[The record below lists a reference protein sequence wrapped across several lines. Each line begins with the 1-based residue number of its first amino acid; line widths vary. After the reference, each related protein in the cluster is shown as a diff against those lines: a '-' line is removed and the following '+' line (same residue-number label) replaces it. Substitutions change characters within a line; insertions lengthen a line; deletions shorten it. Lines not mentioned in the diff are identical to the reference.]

1 MVTTPIVRIGI
12 HVDSS
17 IPHGLYFDRNL
28 HFAESDM
35 RPPIQ
40 KLAEH
45 ERTTGARPVGAT
57 TDQDAAANVQQMF
70 DTIAPK
76 YDMLNHVLSVGIDR
90 WWWSRASRTF
100 RPILQRPE
108 AVALDL
114 CCGTGDMTLAL
125 LKHRPKSSGAPSMTA
140 SSSWM
145 GMNPADSPD
154 VPAPILAPI
163 LAVDFSH
170 QMLSRGAEKFA
181 PHNIIPIEADALHL
195 PIADNSID
203 LVTSAFGFR
212 NLSNYEAGLAEL
224 HRILRPGGQIG
235 ILDFNQPTGLT
246 GALYNLYFK
255 QILPRFGG
263 LISGDPAAYTY
274 LPDSV
279 ARFPSP
285 SRMIELMADA
295 GFTNS
300 TWTSYTFGTAGLYRA
315 TKSFLRHTA

>member
-1 MVTTPIVRIGI
+1 MAAQQNA
-12 HVDSS
+12 S
-17 IPHGLYFDRNL
+17 
-28 HFAESDM
+28 
-35 RPPIQ
+35 
-40 KLAEH
+40 

-57 TDQDAAANVQQMF
+57 SDQDAAANVQQMF

-76 YDMLNHVLSVGIDR
+76 YDLLNHVLSVGIDR
-90 WWWSRASRTF
+90 WWWSRAARTF

-108 AVALDL
+108 AIALDL

-125 LKHRPKSSGAPSMTA
+125 LKHRPIAPQNRVTHLRDGLIVAKVGGAPQSSDQSLLESKDAPGTPSFAA
-140 SSSWM
+140 SSRRVGDENSE
-145 GMNPADSPD
+145 
-154 VPAPILAPI
+154 IAPI

-203 LVTSAFGFR
+203 LVISAFGFR

-224 HRILRPGGQIG
+224 HRILRPSGQIG

-279 ARFPSP
+279 ARFPTP
-285 SRMIELMADA
+285 SRMIELIQQA
-295 GFTNS
+295 GFTNA
-300 TWTSYTFGTAGLYRA
+300 TWTSYTVGTAGLYRA
-315 TKSFLRHTA
+315 TKP

>member
-1 MVTTPIVRIGI
+1 MAAQLP
-12 HVDSS
+12 
-17 IPHGLYFDRNL
+17 
-28 HFAESDM
+28 
-35 RPPIQ
+35 
-40 KLAEH
+40 EH
-45 ERTTGARPVGAT
+45 ERTTGARPIGAT

-76 YDMLNHVLSVGIDR
+76 YDLLNHVLSIGIDR
-90 WWWSRASRTF
+90 WWWSRAARSF

-125 LKHRPKSSGAPSMTA
+125 LKHRPSAAQNRVPHLRDSSIVAKVGESPQNSDQPLIEREDTPGAPSFAA
-140 SSSWM
+140 SSRRI
-145 GMNPADSPD
+145 GDDNPE
-154 VPAPILAPI
+154 IAPI

-181 PHNIIPIEADALHL
+181 SHNILPIEADALHL
-195 PIADNSID
+195 PLADNSID
-203 LVTSAFGFR
+203 LVISAFGFR

-235 ILDFNQPTGLT
+235 ILDFNQPEGIT

-279 ARFPSP
+279 ARFPRP
-285 SRMIELMADA
+285 ARMIELIANA
-295 GFTNS
+295 GFTDP

-315 TKSFLRHTA
+315 TKP